1 MKKNM
6 GTVDRGI
13 RISLA
18 IIVAIL
24 YFNGKISGITAIVLG
39 IFAIAFFITSFV
51 GHCPAYTLLG
61 IKTLKDSK

>member
-13 RISLA
+13 RVALA
-18 IIVAIL
+18 IVVAIL
-24 YFNGKISGITAIVLG
+24 YFTGKISGIAAIVLG
-39 IFAIAFFITSFV
+39 IFALVFVITSLV

-61 IKTLKDSK
+61 IKTFKDNK